1 LCHLTTHVIL
11 ALCAREQ
18 MACAAGPLAPRKER
32 PTNTTLFPLGPYA
45 PPTAQPLALTL
56 RLRGETVVGVE
67 PLHAGYCHRG
77 IAALVEGKTIDEAL
91 PLVEHS
97 CCFAGTAHRIALCR
111 ALEAAAGATIEPSAR
126 ATRILFLE
134 IERILARL
142 WLLGLTSRGMGL
154 THLWQT
160 ALEQREALIAA
171 LETATSARAFW
182 GIATPGGVR
191 AELEIDPLRT
201 ALEQLDATATA
212 WRAAVGPQGAL
223 GRTGKGM
230 GALTE
235 ERARALGLRGPA
247 GAGSYADEDAR
258 RTDEGYEAL
267 AVEWPSA
274 DQKRTGDVAARLAFA
289 VEDLAA
295 SLALTQKC
303 LAGLPAGESGAVR
316 PLKLPTGDLSLQAVV
331 EGPHGPVTLTATH
344 SAASTLHDLRIETA
358 APAALAAVPE
368 ALEGKPL
375 AHALPTLASLDLCLE
390 CLDQ

>member
-1 LCHLTTHVIL
+1 MHRRT
-11 ALCAREQ
+11 
-18 MACAAGPLAPRKER
+18 ACARKER

-56 RLRGETVVGVE
+56 RLRGETIVGIE
-67 PLHAGYCHRG
+67 PPHAGYCHRG
-77 IAALVEGKTIDEAL
+77 IAALVEGKTVDEAR

-97 CCFAGTAHRIALCR
+97 CSFAGTAHRIALCR
-111 ALEAAAGATIEPSAR
+111 ALEAAAGATVEPPAQ

-160 ALEQREALIAA
+160 ALEQREALFAA
-171 LETATSARAFW
+171 LETATGARAFW
-182 GIATPGGVR
+182 AIATPGGVR
-191 AELEIDPLRT
+191 ADLELDPLRA
-201 ALEQLDATATA
+201 ALEGLDSAAA
-212 WRAAVGPQGAL
+212 DWRVASGPQGSL

-230 GALTE
+230 GVLTE
-235 ERARALGLRGPA
+235 ERARALGLHGPA

-267 AVEWPSA
+267 AVEWPA
-274 DQKRTGDVAARLAFA
+274 TDQKRTGDVAARLAFA
-289 VEDLAA
+289 AEDLAS
-295 SLALTQKC
+295 SLAITQKC
-303 LAGLPAGESGAVR
+303 LAGLPAGESGAAR
-316 PLKLPTGDLSLQAVV
+316 PLKLPTGDLALRGVV

-344 SAASTLHDLRIETA
+344 RAAGTLHDLRIETA
-358 APAALAAVPE
+358 TPAALAALPE